1 MPIYP
6 RGSSFMVSIGSGKDR
21 VRSTWPT
28 MEQAE
33 AAERDI
39 LAKRQADALAVQLSA
54 QRGDTT
60 KTLQEAYERTYRE
73 VWKGTKGERTTVMNA
88 KAMVALLG
96 ADTPVTAINSETLAE
111 AMDEL
116 EDLGNTGA
124 TINKKMSTVN
134 VMLKGAKAR
143 GWLKFVPDVQ
153 RRREASQRIYWYT
166 EEEERA
172 MLDAAHRLGL
182 PELADFITFAIDTGF
197 RRSELLRLR
206 VDQYH
211 EGVVRLHAGETK
223 NGDGRSVPA
232 TDPVKAII
240 ERAKKAG
247 KTRVFDGL
255 TEAILRSQ
263 WSHLRESLGKAEDP
277 KYIVHVL
284 RHTTATRLAIAGASA
299 PQIMAYMGHRAIQTS
314 MRYIHLTTN
323 HLTGVA
329 ALLTRTVP
337 AAPSLRVVNGGL

>member
-1 MPIYP
+1 
-6 RGSSFMVSIGSGKDR
+6 
-21 VRSTWPT
+21 
-28 MEQAE
+28 
-33 AAERDI
+33 
-39 LAKRQADALAVQLSA
+39 
-54 QRGDTT
+54 
-60 KTLQEAYERTYRE
+60 
-73 VWKGTKGERTTVMNA
+73 MNA

-96 ADTPVTAINSETLAE
+96 PDTPITVITSETLAE

-143 GWLKFVPDVQ
+143 GWLKYVPDVQ

-172 MLDAAHRLGL
+172 MLDACYRLGL
-182 PELADFITFAIDTGF
+182 PGLADFITFAVDTGF
-197 RRSELLRLR
+197 RRSELLKLK
-206 VDQYH
+206 VADYH

-223 NGDGRSVPA
+223 NDDGRSIPA
-232 TDPVKAII
+232 TEPVKAII
-240 ERAKKAG
+240 EKAKGVGA
-247 KTRVFDGL
+247 TRVFEGL
-255 TEAILRSQ
+255 TEAVLRSQ
-263 WSHLRESLGKAEDP
+263 WAHLRESLGKSEDP

-329 ALLTRTVP
+329 ALLTRTAP
-337 AAPSLRVVNGGL
+337 AKPALKVVGGGL

>member
-6 RGSSFMVSIGSGKDR
+6 RGDSFMVSVGSGKDR

-28 MEQAE
+28 YAEAE
-33 AAERDI
+33 AAEKDI
-39 LAKRQADALAVQLSA
+39 LAKRAAKTIQAQLDAQK
-54 QRGDTT
+54 GDST
-60 KTLQEAYERTYRE
+60 KTLQNAYDRTYRE
-73 VWKGTKGERTTVMNA
+73 VWKGTKGERTTIMNA
-88 KAMVALLG
+88 KAMIALLG

-143 GWLKFVPDVQ
+143 GWLKYVPDVQ

-166 EEEERA
+166 ETDERE
-172 MLDAAHRLGL
+172 MLEAAYRLGL

-197 RRSELLRLR
+197 RRSELLKLR
-206 VDQYH
+206 VSDYH
-211 EGVVRLHAGETK
+211 DGVVRLHAGETK
-223 NGDGRSVPA
+223 NDDGRSIPA
-232 TDPVKAII
+232 TEPVKAII
-240 ERAKKAG
+240 EKAAKEN
-247 KTRVFDGL
+247 KTRVFGGL
-255 TEAILRSQ
+255 TEAVLRAQ
-263 WSHLRESLGKAEDP
+263 WSHLREALGKAEDP

-329 ALLTRTVP
+329 QLLTRT
-337 AAPSLRVVNGGL
+337 APPKPVLKVVSGGM

>member
-6 RGSSFMVSIGSGKDR
+6 RGNSFMVSIGSGKDR

-28 MEQAE
+28 LAEAE
-33 AAERDI
+33 AAEKEI
-39 LAKRQADALAVQLSA
+39 LARRQAQALTVQLSA
-54 QRGDTT
+54 QKGDTT
-60 KTLQEAYERTYRE
+60 KTLQDCYDRTYRE
-73 VWKGTKGERTTVMNA
+73 VWRGTKGERTTIMNA

-96 ADTPVTAINSETLAE
+96 PDTPVTVINSEVLAE
-111 AMDEL
+111 AMDDL
-116 EDLGNTGA
+116 EDMGNTGA

-143 GWLKFVPDVQ
+143 GWLKYVPDVQ

-166 EEEERA
+166 EEDERGMVEA
-172 MLDAAHRLGL
+172 CYMLGL

-206 VDQYH
+206 VSDYH
-211 EGVVRLHAGETK
+211 DGVVRLHAGETK
-223 NGDGRSVPA
+223 NDDGRSIPA
-232 TDPVKAII
+232 TEPVKAII
-240 ERAKKAG
+240 EKAKAAG
-247 KTRVFDGL
+247 HTRVFNGL
-255 TEAILRSQ
+255 TEAILRTQ
-263 WSHLRESLGKAEDP
+263 WSHLRETLGKSDDP

-329 ALLTRTVP
+329 ALLARTP
-337 AAPSLRVVNGGL
+337 QPKPTLKVVGGGL